1 MILILK
7 KDKILLMVLILLLSI
22 TVYNLKY
29 SLDSKATEPTNAKS
43 LKRTVIIDPGHGGED
58 PGAVGDNIQLK
69 EKDINLIIG
78 KRLKEL
84 LMEDGF
90 NVIMTREEDGLLY
103 KEGTKGYTNKRRQDL
118 LNRKK
123 IMDES
128 EADIVVSIHMNKFPQ
143 SQYHGAQTFFPK
155 NSEES
160 KRLAQCIQRFLRDM
174 VDPENKREALVKDT
188 ETLILKNIKKPTV
201 IVECGFLSNAEEE
214 QKLSTQEY
222 QEKLAAAIKE
232 GIKKYYGEE

>member
-103 KEGTKGYTNKRRQDL
+103 
-118 LNRKK
+118 
-123 IMDES
+123 
-128 EADIVVSIHMNKFPQ
+128 
-143 SQYHGAQTFFPK
+143 
-155 NSEES
+155 
-160 KRLAQCIQRFLRDM
+160 
-174 VDPENKREALVKDT
+174 
-188 ETLILKNIKKPTV
+188 
-201 IVECGFLSNAEEE
+201 
-214 QKLSTQEY
+214 
-222 QEKLAAAIKE
+222 
-232 GIKKYYGEE
+232 

>member
-22 TVYNLKY
+22 TAYNLKY

-160 KRLAQCIQRFLRDM
+160 KRLAQCIQRSLRDM

-188 ETLILKNIKKPTV
+188 EILILKNIKKPTV
-201 IVECGFLSNAEEE
+201 IVECGFYPMLKRE

>member
-160 KRLAQCIQRFLRDM
+160 KRLAQCIQRSLRDM

>member
-188 ETLILKNIKKPTV
+188 EILILKNIKKPTV